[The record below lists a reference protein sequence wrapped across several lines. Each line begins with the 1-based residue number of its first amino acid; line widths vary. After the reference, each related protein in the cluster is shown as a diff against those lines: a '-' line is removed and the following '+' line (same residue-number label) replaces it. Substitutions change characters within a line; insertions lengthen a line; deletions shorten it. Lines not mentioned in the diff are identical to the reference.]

1 MGLSLADA
9 YVDTAAREKCM
20 RMEPLLA
27 THAPQQTLFIEQV
40 PAAIA
45 MFDSEMRY
53 LAVSRRYLSDL
64 ALLFS
69 TAVFAPAQV
78 IGRSFHEISPDM
90 PRRWHAI
97 HARALA
103 GEELAQEEELVLRPD
118 GGAVWVRWSMKPWR
132 TVDGRIGGGVLI
144 SGLITEQVEVRHALP
159 GSEGRFLATVGNAA
173 VGSPHLP
180 PEGSFFTF
188 KKAL

>member
-1 MGLSLADA
+1 MESLPAMCA
-9 YVDTAAREKCM
+9 S
-20 RMEPLLA
+20 
-27 THAPQQTLFIEQV
+27 QQTLFTEQV

-45 MFDSEMRY
+45 MFDREMRY

-69 TAVFAPAQV
+69 TAIFAPAEV
-78 IGRSFHEISPDM
+78 IGRSFHEISADM
-90 PRRWHAI
+90 PQRWHAI

-132 TVDGRIGGGVLI
+132 TVDGRIGGALLF
-144 SGLITEQVEVRHALP
+144 SELITEQVEASTRNQ
-159 GSEGRFLATVGNAA
+159 S
-173 VGSPHLP
+173 
-180 PEGSFFTF
+180 
-188 KKAL
+188 

>member
-1 MGLSLADA
+1 
-9 YVDTAAREKCM
+9 M

-69 TAVFAPAQV
+69 TAVFDPAEV
-78 IGRSFHEISPDM
+78 IGRSFHEISPNM
-90 PRRWHAI
+90 PQRWHAI
-97 HARALA
+97 HARVLA
-103 GEELAQEEELVLRPD
+103 GEELAQEEELVPRQD
-118 GGAVWVRWSMKPWR
+118 GGAVWARWSMKPWR
-132 TVDGRIGGGVLI
+132 TVDGRIGGALLF
-144 SGLITEQVEVRHALP
+144 SELITEQVEASTRNQ
-159 GSEGRFLATVGNAA
+159 S
-173 VGSPHLP
+173 
-180 PEGSFFTF
+180 
-188 KKAL
+188 

>member
-1 MGLSLADA
+1 
-9 YVDTAAREKCM
+9 M

-69 TAVFAPAQV
+69 TAVFAPAEV
-78 IGRSFHEISPDM
+78 IGRSFHEISPNM
-90 PRRWHAI
+90 PQRWHAI
-97 HARALA
+97 HARVMAGVSGHVRECSSGYLTPRPRPQVASGEQGTVPHCRLA
-103 GEELAQEEELVLRPD
+103 V
-118 GGAVWVRWSMKPWR
+118 
-132 TVDGRIGGGVLI
+132 
-144 SGLITEQVEVRHALP
+144 
-159 GSEGRFLATVGNAA
+159 
-173 VGSPHLP
+173 
-180 PEGSFFTF
+180 
-188 KKAL
+188 